1 MTKPMIIRGHNP
13 FGRKGRAKGGQSVA
27 DAVRRAE
34 AGLAKLL
41 PRILAEL
48 DVRIAALEARFG
60 PGVAGRRDEPVQAL
74 YTCALG
80 IIEVSNGLPGSGVDE
95 AAKALCEL
103 VSRSGDQVDW
113 DAVDVHV
120 ATIRLLRVN
129 GQALPAPE
137 RQKVLGGLR
146 AIADKYRAPDPAA

>member
-1 MTKPMIIRGHNP
+1 
-13 FGRKGRAKGGQSVA
+13 
-27 DAVRRAE
+27 
-34 AGLAKLL
+34 
-41 PRILAEL
+41 
-48 DVRIAALEARFG
+48 
-60 PGVAGRRDEPVQAL
+60 
-74 YTCALG
+74 
-80 IIEVSNGLPGSGVDE
+80 VSNGLPGSGVDE